1 MAASLLSYLIFIP
14 TVVISC
20 YPMKNSFRYHPRRII
35 MNLGISSL
43 ILILTAAFARFRFGF
58 DTNLVLLIGLAVF
71 YFAYHRNLTV
81 PVCKSL
87 SVFLWCAALIGIIS
101 NISCGFDAIRNPTL
115 GIESDTLDYAVFQLA
130 LGIAAAFILF
140 HPVTKYGS
148 VLIDHL
154 NLTKIWYMT
163 MPFSVIILAANYLL
177 RPRHYVTLYTNN
189 VFLAFWSIL
198 SATLLI
204 WCLLSVFFYFIVT
217 GILNAAKTE
226 ERNRFLEMQESQFL
240 SQQKYLEESARVRH
254 DFKQVI
260 HTLQELVQNENYE
273 ERRAYL
279 DKFAKSL
286 PENEFIHYCGNTA
299 LNALLNY
306 YKNYADRWHIR
317 LDLKI
322 DLPDQMPVSDVDLC
336 GIIGNILE
344 NASSACLKLPP
355 GQRWI
360 QLTALTK
367 NKAQLFII
375 ATNSFN
381 GKVKQKDGR
390 YFSTSRNGTGLG
402 LASIRTTAEN
412 YNGTAEFSHQ
422 DGEFYTDVVVPL

>member
-1 MAASLLSYLIFIP
+1 
-14 TVVISC
+14 
-20 YPMKNSFRYHPRRII
+20 
-35 MNLGISSL
+35 
-43 ILILTAAFARFRFGF
+43 
-58 DTNLVLLIGLAVF
+58 
-71 YFAYHRNLTV
+71 
-81 PVCKSL
+81 
-87 SVFLWCAALIGIIS
+87 
-101 NISCGFDAIRNPTL
+101 
-115 GIESDTLDYAVFQLA
+115 
-130 LGIAAAFILF
+130 
-140 HPVTKYGS
+140 
-148 VLIDHL
+148 
-154 NLTKIWYMT
+154 MT

-204 WCLLSVFFYFIVT
+204 WCLLSIFFYFIVT

-226 ERNRFLEMQESQFL
+226 ERNRFLEMQESQFR

-254 DFKQVI
+254 DFRQVI
-260 HTLQELVQNENYE
+260 HTMQELAHNENYKE
-273 ERRAYL
+273 LNAYL
-279 DKFAKSL
+279 DKFAKTL
-286 PENEFIHYCGNTA
+286 PENEFIHYCGNPA

-306 YKNYADRWHIR
+306 YKNYAERRQIR

-336 GIIGNILE
+336 GMIGNILE
-344 NASSACLKLPP
+344 NASSACLKLPA
-355 GQRWI
+355 GQRWV

-381 GKVKQKDGR
+381 GKVKQKEGR
-390 YFSTSRNGTGLG
+390 YFSTNRSGTGLG